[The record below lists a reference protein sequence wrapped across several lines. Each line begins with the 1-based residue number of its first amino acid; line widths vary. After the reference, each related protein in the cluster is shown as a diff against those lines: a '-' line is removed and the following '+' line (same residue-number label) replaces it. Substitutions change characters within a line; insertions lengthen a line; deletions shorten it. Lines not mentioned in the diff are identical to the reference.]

1 MHLNGYSLSLH
12 AYRLLPLFRSLSLS
26 VLRLAPGSWFTP
38 GCVVWI
44 LVVCG
49 VLGLPTSTPA
59 TSSIG
64 ITPDGTTVFVVNPD
78 SGSVSAIDTAS
89 ETTLDEIIV
98 GRDPRI
104 LAVGPDGQRLYVTS
118 RASATLTILDIQSFS
133 ALATLRVG
141 PEPYGVV
148 ADPNGHFVYV
158 AASGAARI
166 DVVDTELAQV
176 VDTIATQPRPK
187 GLAISQDGT
196 RLYVTHFLSG
206 TVSVIDLTDR
216 SVRTVIATG
225 PESNIAQRLVLHPT
239 NNRAYLPH
247 IRSNVSNPHPLFDT
261 TLFPV
266 VSVIDLATD
275 QHLLPERLELS
286 VVDRPVNLPFDL
298 ALSSDGQQAHIV
310 YLGSGDMSVIDLA
323 SRQVLAHIEVGD
335 GPRGIVLTPDDRTA
349 YVANSL
355 SDDVSVVDLDT
366 FEEVNRIPVTT
377 SPLSPQVK
385 RGKLL
390 FTSSRSTRVSRDRWM
405 SCESC
410 HADGEQ
416 DGRTWSFPDGPR
428 NTTNLRGVAHTH
440 PLHWSAD
447 RDEVQD
453 FEFTIRELQAGTGL
467 IEDGEP
473 QPELGQPNTDLS
485 ADLDALAAFVESLQP
500 KPSPFRL
507 ADGTLTSAALRG
519 QAVFHRADVGCADC
533 HIPPLFTDLL
543 LHDIGTS
550 SGPGELLGPAF
561 DTPSLRGIW
570 HTAPYL
576 HDGRALT
583 LREVL
588 ITHNPTDR
596 HGHTA
601 HLSEAE
607 VHDLV
612 AFLRSLEGEKSRV
625 QDLERVE

>member
-1 MHLNGYSLSLH
+1 MEASQANH
-12 AYRLLPLFRSLSLS
+12 AMRIVSSLFRSLSLS
-26 VLRLAPGSWFTP
+26 VGRM
-38 GCVVWI
+38 
-44 LVVCG
+44 LVVYG
-49 VLGLPTSTPA
+49 VLWLPTSAPA

-64 ITPDGTTVFVVNPD
+64 ITPDGTTIFVVNPD

-89 ETTLDEIIV
+89 ETKLDELVV

-104 LAVGPDGQRLYVTS
+104 LAVGPAGHRLYVTS
-118 RASATLTILDIQSFS
+118 QASATLTILATQPFS
-133 ALATLRVG
+133 IHTTLRVG

-148 ADPNGHFVYV
+148 ADPTGHFVYV
-158 AASGAARI
+158 AVSGAARI
-166 DVVDTELAQV
+166 DVVDTERAQV
-176 VDTIATQPRPK
+176 VDTIPVHARPK
-187 GLAISQDGT
+187 GLALAADGT

-206 TVSVIDLTDR
+206 AVSVIDLT
-216 SVRTVIATG
+216 SRTVLAVIATG
-225 PESNIAQRLVLHPT
+225 PESNIAQRIVVHPT
-239 NNRAYLPH
+239 QNRAYLPH

-266 VSVIDLATD
+266 VSVLDLTTE
-275 QHLLPERLELS
+275 QHLLTERLELS

-298 ALSSDGQQAHIV
+298 ALSSDGQRAHIV
-310 YLGSGDMSVIDLA
+310 YLGSGDLSVIDLA
-323 SRQVLAHIEVGD
+323 SRQVLAHLEVGD

-355 SDDVSVVDLDT
+355 SDDVSVVDLST
-366 FEEVNRIPVTT
+366 FEEITRIPVTT
-377 SPLSPQVK
+377 SPLSPALK

-390 FTSSRSTRVSRDRWM
+390 FISSRSTRLSRDRWM

-428 NTTNLRGVAHTH
+428 NTTNLRGLAHTQ

-467 IEDGEP
+467 IEDEEP
-473 QPELGQPNTDLS
+473 HPELGQPNTGLS

-500 KPSPFRL
+500 KPSPFRR
-507 ADGTLTSAALRG
+507 ADGTLTPEALRG
-519 QAVFHRADVGCADC
+519 QAIFHRADVGCADC
-533 HIPPLFTDLL
+533 HVPPLFTDLRG
-543 LHDIGTS
+543 HDIGTGH
-550 SGPGELLGPAF
+550 GPGELLGPAF
-561 DTPSLRGIW
+561 DTPSLRGVW

-576 HDGRALT
+576 HDGRAPT
-583 LREVL
+583 LREVVV
-588 ITHNPTDR
+588 THNPTDR
-596 HGHTA
+596 HGRTA

-607 VHDLV
+607 MQDLV
-612 AFLRSLEGEKSRV
+612 AFLLSLEGEKSRV
-625 QDLERVE
+625 QDLERLE

>member
-1 MHLNGYSLSLH
+1 MRIPSLSRFWTS
-12 AYRLLPLFRSLSLS
+12 AGPCPFRLLCCLGAVCTILTFCFPSWTAHASRSI
-26 VLRLAPGSWFTP
+26 A
-38 GCVVWI
+38 
-44 LVVCG
+44 
-49 VLGLPTSTPA
+49 
-59 TSSIG
+59 

-89 ETTLDEIIV
+89 ATTRDEIVI

-104 LAVGPDGQRLYVTS
+104 LALGPAGQRLYVTS
-118 RASATLTILDIQSFS
+118 QASATLTMLETRPFS

-141 PEPYGVV
+141 PDPYGVV
-148 ADPNGHFVYV
+148 AAPDGRLVYV

-166 DVVDTELAQV
+166 DVVDTAFNQV
-176 VDTIATQPRPK
+176 VDTIAVQARPK
-187 GLAISQDGT
+187 GIALSTDGA

-206 TVSVIDLTDR
+206 AVSIIDLTNR
-216 SVRTVIATG
+216 SVQAVISTG
-225 PESNIAQRLVLHPT
+225 LESNLAQRIVVHPT

-247 IRSNVSNPHPLFDT
+247 IRSNVTNPHLLFDT

-266 VSVIDLATD
+266 VSVLDLTTG
-275 QHLLPERLELS
+275 QHLLHERLELS
-286 VVDRPVNLPFDL
+286 VVDQPVNMPFDM
-298 ALSSDGQQAHIV
+298 ALSSDGQRAHIV

-323 SRQVLAHIEVGD
+323 SRELIAHIEVGD
-335 GPRGIVLTPDDRTA
+335 GPRGVVLTPDDRTA
-349 YVANSL
+349 YVANAL
-355 SDDVSVVDLDT
+355 SDDVSVIDLST
-366 FEEVNRIPVTT
+366 FEEVKRIMVTT
-377 SPLSPQVK
+377 SPLPSQIK

-390 FTSSRSTRVSRDRWM
+390 FTSSRSTRLSRDRWM

-410 HADGEQ
+410 HFDGEQ
-416 DGRTWSFPDGPR
+416 DGRTWLFTDGPR
-428 NTTNLRGVAHTH
+428 NTTSLRGLADTH

-473 QPELGQPNTDLS
+473 HPELGPPNAGRS
-485 ADLDALAAFVESLQP
+485 ADLDALAAFVESLHP
-500 KPSPFRL
+500 KPSPFRQRN
-507 ADGTLTSAALRG
+507 GTLTPEAQRG
-519 QAVFHRADVGCADC
+519 QAVFHRAEVGCADC
-533 HIPPLFTDLL
+533 HVPALFTDLL
-543 LHDIGTS
+543 MHDIGTGG
-550 SGPGELLGPAF
+550 GPGELLGPAF

-576 HDGRALT
+576 HDGRAST
-583 LREVL
+583 LRDVL
-588 ITHNPTDR
+588 VTHNPNDH
-596 HGHTA
+596 HGHTS

-612 AFLRSLEGEKSRV
+612 AFLRSLEGTKSRV